1 MGERG
6 FIAYHKVLFCVLFR
20 RDNRHL
26 SIRGRLQLSLIALSA
41 TLIFCSFCLLT
52 ALNLLP
58 TGRNNIDDQLVSE
71 LDAYQQQLHDYFG
84 NTAGMGINL
93 SRRLSHELSDELERH
108 KASMAAASDN
118 PKLLLALEE
127 RIYSVLQNTL
137 ISADCSG
144 AFVILDATVNS
155 SLPNAHLSRAGVY
168 LKLANISKHNAID
181 PDLLFVRGMH
191 EVGTNHKHIFHNKW
205 ELEFSIKRWNMYDE
219 LKRKAQPELTK
230 CYMVTPRV
238 HLEGTWETMMLFLVP
253 ILDDKGVFLGLCGL
267 EINSLYYKLALS
279 SHAFTK
285 QLSGLIACRDGD
297 RLLPDT
303 GLESGT
309 HHGYFAGISPT
320 PMEIT
325 RHGALNR
332 YESENGAFIGVDRDI
347 ALSPLDGEKRWVTA
361 VFIPESV
368 YGFSSRMQY
377 LRVFAFFIGFFVAA
391 YLLCYRIGRRYI
403 DPILDGIDAFT
414 RGDSERTEIPEIDDL
429 IVYLS
434 REEQKNR
441 PTEDAPHLDF
451 KTFAANVELLSKAER
466 AVFDLYMKGFS
477 APDIA
482 NQLYIS
488 MNTVKSHNKRIYKKL
503 NVSSRKELL
512 FYAKMMSLAQDDGD
526 RSANEKS

>member
-6 FIAYHKVLFCVLFR
+6 FFAYHKALFSVLFR

-26 SIRGRLQLSLIALSA
+26 TIRGRLQRSLLALSA
-41 TLIFCSFCLLT
+41 MLIFC
-52 ALNLLP
+52 ALFLMTSLDMLP
-58 TGRNNIDDQLVSE
+58 SGKSDIEQKLISE
-71 LDAYQQQLHDYFG
+71 LDDYEQRLHSYFS
-84 NTAGMGINL
+84 NTAGMGVSL
-93 SRRLSHELSDELERH
+93 SRRLSHELTDELSRH
-108 KASMAAASDN
+108 NASMAEASDN
-118 PKLLLALEE
+118 PRLLLALEE

-144 AFVILDATVNS
+144 AFAMLDATVNS

-168 LKLANISKHNAID
+168 LKLANINKHNAID

-191 EVGTNHKHIFHNKW
+191 EVGTKHNHIFHNKW
-205 ELEFSIKRWNMYDE
+205 ELEFSIDRWDMYE
-219 LKRKAQPELTK
+219 VLKKNAQPDLTR

-238 HLEGTWETMMLFLVP
+238 HLQGTWETMMLFVVP
-253 ILDDKGVFLGLCGL
+253 ILDSRGTFMGLCGL

-279 SHAFTK
+279 SHAFTN
-285 QLSGLIACRDGD
+285 QLTGFIACRQGD
-297 RLLPDT
+297 KLLPGT

-309 HHGYFAGISPT
+309 LCGYFAGVDPA
-320 PMEIT
+320 PMTVE
-325 RHGALNR
+325 RHGELNR
-332 YESENGAFIGVDRDI
+332 YESESGAFIGLDRHI
-347 ALSPLDGEKRWVTA
+347 ALSPLDGKNHWVSA
-361 VFIPESV
+361 VFIPESI
-368 YGFSSRMQY
+368 YAFSSRMQY
-377 LRVFAFFIGFFVAA
+377 LKVFVFFVGFFFAA
-391 YLLCYRIGRRYI
+391 YLLCYRIGRRYF

-434 REEQKNR
+434 REEQKKR
-441 PTEDAPHLDF
+441 PPEDSQNIDF

-488 MNTVKSHNKRIYKKL
+488 MNTIKSHNKRIYKKL

-512 FYAKMMSLAQDDGD
+512 FYAKMMNLTQDDGE
-526 RSANEKS
+526 RPAEEKS